1 MGRGATEHILPDAQ
15 NFVRLKY
22 VSVGTSGR
30 GRDLIFLSSNVLV
43 PSWAK
48 RSRFVGWGEIKNPR
62 HKVGDFEVYLKN
74 KGKT

>member
-48 RSRFVGWGEIKNPR
+48 RSRFVGLGEIKNPR
-62 HKVGDFEVYLKN
+62 REVGDFEVYLKN